1 MLVTSKLNPQHGVHE
16 GLVEGVV
23 QVRDDWTEGIDMA
36 GVDQLLRPTQ
46 LYGMNEGAH
55 EVARGEDALDD
66 DEHVRV
72 DLQQTVARPLS
83 CRSPV
88 RLR

>member
-1 MLVTSKLNPQHGVHE
+1 MHE

-23 QVRDDWTEGIDMA
+23 QVRDDWAEGIDVA
-36 GVDQLLRPTQ
+36 RVDQLLRPTQ
-46 LYGMNEGAH
+46 LYGMDESAH

-72 DLQQTVARPLS
+72 DLEETVARPLS